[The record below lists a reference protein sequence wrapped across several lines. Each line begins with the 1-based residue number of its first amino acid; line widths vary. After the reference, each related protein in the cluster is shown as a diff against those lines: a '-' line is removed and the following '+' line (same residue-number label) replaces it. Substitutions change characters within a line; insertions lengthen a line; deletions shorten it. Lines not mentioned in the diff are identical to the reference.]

1 MERIL
6 ITGGSGFIGT
16 NLVEKLRHGPNEII
30 STDVI
35 EPKDARHRAIW
46 ERLDITDEENVFDIF
61 RRFRPSQVYHLG
73 ARTDLASDNVGDY
86 LANTR
91 GVAHIAKAAGEF
103 SVKRVIFCSSRLVC
117 RIGYQPKSDTDYCP
131 TTAYGE
137 SKVIGEN
144 IVRRLGATTF
154 DWAIVRPTSIWGP
167 WFDVPYRQFF
177 DSVRGRKYV
186 HPGNR
191 VVKKSF
197 GYVGNSVF
205 QLEALMA
212 CDAARFAQKT
222 FYIGDYE
229 PIELRDFATRISTA
243 FGGRGVFRLPVSA
256 LMMVA
261 LAGDTLKRLGY
272 RNPALTTFRLNNL
285 LMPMLHDFRNLEAIT
300 GALPYSLEEG
310 IRQTVDWMRSHEP
323 RAEQ

>member
-16 NLVEKLRHGPNEII
+16 NLVEKLRHGHNEIVCA
-30 STDVI
+30 DVI
-35 EPKDARHRAIW
+35 EPKDSRHRAIW
-46 ERLDITDEENVFDIF
+46 TRLDVTDEKNVFDVF
-61 RRFRPSQVYHLG
+61 KRFQPSQVYHLG

-91 GVAHIAKAAGEF
+91 GVAHIANAAGEF

-144 IVRRLGATTF
+144 IVRRLGTASY

-177 DSVRGRKYV
+177 DTVRNRKYV
-186 HPGNR
+186 HPGER
-191 VVKKSF
+191 VVNKSF

-205 QLEALMA
+205 QLEALMG
-212 CDAARFAQKT
+212 CDTARFARKT
-222 FYIGDYE
+222 FYIGDYQ
-229 PIELRDFATRISTA
+229 PVELRDFATRISAA
-243 FGGRGVFRLPVSA
+243 FGEKGVFRLPVGMLWLA
-256 LMMVA
+256 A
-261 LAGDTLKRLGY
+261 LAGDVLKRLGY

-285 LMPMLHDFRNLEAIT
+285 LMPMLHDFQDLEAIT
-300 GALPYSLEEG
+300 GPLPHSLDDG
-310 IRQTVDWMRSHEP
+310 IRRTVDWMRSRESG
-323 RAEQ
+323 AA